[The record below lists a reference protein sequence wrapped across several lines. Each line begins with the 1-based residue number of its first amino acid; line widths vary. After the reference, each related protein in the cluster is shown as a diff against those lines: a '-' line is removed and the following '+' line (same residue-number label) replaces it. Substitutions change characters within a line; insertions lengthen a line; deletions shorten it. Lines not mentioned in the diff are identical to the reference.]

1 MLLPGAVS
9 VSRVNAVKF
18 RFDGSEY
25 RSTLERGPEEL
36 AILAWHGHFG
46 DAQLHPDQASRRGS
60 RRPARPGQPTRR
72 AWQNLSRPWIHHRRR
87 DGVLGYRPRAR
98 SLRASGDRRE
108 RSTGGGNVA
117 SLRDWFTQALG
128 SVEFADQLSAFSRRL
143 EVGKGE
149 IIATQGN
156 PAGSMHFILEG
167 RVGIIAKMD
176 DRSVRV
182 RSLGPRKTIGKWDS
196 SLGSCAAL
204 LFGPRCQAAS

>member
-1 MLLPGAVS
+1 MHSFTQIKQA
-9 VSRVNAVKF
+9 A
-18 RFDGSEY
+18 
-25 RSTLERGPEEL
+25 EE
-36 AILAWHGHFG
+36 AG
-46 DAQLHPDQASRRGS
+46 AQLVLVNLPAELGKTFHARGFITGGVTVSSDIDRALEACEQAVIG
-60 RRPARPGQPTRR
+60 A
-72 AWQNLSRPWIHHRRR
+72 
-87 DGVLGYRPRAR
+87 
-98 SLRASGDRRE
+98 
-108 RSTGGGNVA
+108 RSTGGGDAA

-182 RSLGPRKTIGKWDS
+182 SSLGPRKTIGKWDS